1 MGVMI
6 DGVYTVDDELI
17 KTDAAG
23 NWQRAKMVLCHQ
35 IGEGDFHA
43 ESGRYHLFVAW
54 NCPWAHRTLL
64 ARLFKGLEDHITIS
78 VALPRR
84 TDQGWV
90 FDAEGEFS
98 DPLLGVRSLHEVYA
112 LEPEP
117 YTGRMTVP
125 VLWDKKLRC
134 IVNTES
140 ADIVRMFNSAFAG
153 IVDSSID
160 LYPDELAADIDRWN
174 NLIYATVNNGVYR
187 AGFASSQEA
196 YASAAYEV
204 FETLDK
210 IDAQLSQNRYLTG
223 NRLTE
228 ADLRLFPT
236 LARFDVA
243 YYSAFK
249 CNLRRLADYRH
260 LWPYAREIY
269 QMRGVADTVRF
280 DVYKRG
286 YFSPSKLRNPLGIVP
301 IGPFEP
307 ESDWGE
313 PHGRS

>member
-6 DGVYTVDDELI
+6 DGVYKVDDELT

-23 NWQRAKMVLCHQ
+23 NWQRAKMVLRHK
-35 IGEGDFHA
+35 IGDGDFKA

-64 ARLFKGLEDHITIS
+64 ARLFKGLTEHISIS

-112 LEPEP
+112 MEPEP
-117 YTGRMTVP
+117 YTGRITVP
-125 VLWDKKLRC
+125 VLWDKKQKR

-140 ADIVRMFNSAFAG
+140 ADIVRMFNSAFNDITDNRA
-153 IVDSSID
+153 D
-160 LYPDELAADIDRWN
+160 LYPDDLAVDIDRWN
-174 NLIYATVNNGVYR
+174 ELIYATVNNGVYR

-196 YASAAYEV
+196 YESAAYRV
-204 FETLDK
+204 FETLDL
-210 IDAQLSQNRYLTG
+210 IDEQLSKTPYLAG
-223 NRLTE
+223 ERFTE

-249 CNLRRLADYRH
+249 CNLRRLADYPN
-260 LWPYAREIY
+260 LWPYAKKIY
-269 QMRGVADTVRF
+269 QMDGVAGTVKF
-280 DVYKRG
+280 DIYKRG
-286 YFSPSKLRNPLGIVP
+286 YFSPSKQRNPFGIVP
-301 IGPFEP
+301 LGPKAILIE
-307 ESDWGE
+307 WAQ
-313 PHGRS
+313 